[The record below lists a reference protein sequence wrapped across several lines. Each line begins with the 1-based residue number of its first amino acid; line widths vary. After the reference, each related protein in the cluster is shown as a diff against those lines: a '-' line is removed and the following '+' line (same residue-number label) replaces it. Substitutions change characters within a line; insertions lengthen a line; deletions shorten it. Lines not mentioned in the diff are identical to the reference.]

1 LNHYESNGW
10 QIGKTKMVDWEAA
23 ARKWIL
29 NQNDK
34 NNNQLVQQM
43 DYLQTSKNKDY
54 GKPL

>member
-1 LNHYESNGW
+1 
-10 QIGKTKMVDWEAA
+10 MVDWEAA
-23 ARKWIL
+23 AKKWIL

-43 DYLQTSKNKDY
+43 DYLQTTKNKDY